1 MDTNALV
8 TALRKHEIFTDFQS
22 FTQSTFTHNFT
33 SSADPPDTIL
43 VQLTQRFPSLLCKSS
58 FRPENLKPDRRSN
71 TTQLNFSN

>member
-22 FTQSTFTHNFT
+22 FTQSTFTHNFA

-43 VQLTQRFPSLLCKSS
+43 VQPTQRFPSLSS
-58 FRPENLKPDRRSN
+58 SQAFVLKISSQIVDQTLPS
-71 TTQLNFSN
+71 